1 MKRILLDAC
10 VLYPTVMREI
20 LLGAAG
26 AGLFQ
31 PLWSA
36 RILEEWARAVAR
48 NLPDQADVAR
58 VEIALLRAGWPDAE
72 VAPDPAL
79 EAELYLPD
87 QSDLHVLAAAI
98 SGRAEILVTLN
109 RGDFPTR
116 ILGARGILRRDPD
129 GLMMDFWQ
137 DQPDRVAAVCE
148 AVRARAEL
156 LSGQPQQTRALLKK
170 AGLPR
175 LGKVLAR

>member
-72 VAPDPAL
+72 VVPDPAL

-98 SGRAEILVTLN
+98 SGNAEILLTLN

-116 ILGARGILRRDPD
+116 TLGARGILRRDPYW
-129 GLMMDFWQ
+129 LIMDFWH
-137 DQPDRVAAVCE
+137 DQPQPVAAVCE

-156 LSGQPQQTRALLKK
+156 LSGQPQEIRALLKK